1 MQNIMTSEAN
11 VQKYAEINVT
21 ETKTM
26 IKYEVGGGRVVDIRR
41 MNVIKIGT
49 TATKPIKDS
58 LNF

>member
-26 IKYEVGGGRVVDIRR
+26 IKYGVGGGEE
-41 MNVIKIGT
+41 
-49 TATKPIKDS
+49 
-58 LNF
+58 L